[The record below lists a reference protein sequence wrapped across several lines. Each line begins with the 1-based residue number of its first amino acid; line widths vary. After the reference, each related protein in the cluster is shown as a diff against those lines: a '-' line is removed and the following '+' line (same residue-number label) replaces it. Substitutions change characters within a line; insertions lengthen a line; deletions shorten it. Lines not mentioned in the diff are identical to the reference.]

1 MKVLLQHSIWYT
13 FIVDKDR
20 KFRSLFEKVI
30 GHTLKINLYPTSGG
44 NHDAIMVE
52 RFNAF
57 LNKSSRILCSE
68 RDITHAFVEG
78 AQLTAY
84 AWNSAPMAETD
95 ISRFL
100 VAVGREFQ
108 FPIDFIR
115 DDINLEI
122 LDSKISYANSLQK
135 RLQCCQ
141 EVYKV
146 LIDEHRCMHREY
158 VNARRVVELLL
169 SVIPAS

>member
-1 MKVLLQHSIWYT
+1 MLCCSNT
-13 FIVDKDR
+13 FIVDKDS
-20 KFRSLFEKVI
+20 KFRSLFEKVT
-30 GHTLKINLYPTSGG
+30 GHTLKINLHPTSGG

-57 LNKSSRILCSE
+57 LNKSLRIFCSE
-68 RDITHAFVEG
+68 RDTTRAFVEG

-84 AWNSAPMAETD
+84 AWNSAPMAETN
-95 ISRFL
+95 ISRSL

-122 LDSKISYANSLQK
+122 SLDSKISYANSLQK
-135 RLQCCQ
+135 KTTMLSGG
-141 EVYKV
+141 
-146 LIDEHRCMHREY
+146 I
-158 VNARRVVELLL
+158 RV
-169 SVIPAS
+169 SH